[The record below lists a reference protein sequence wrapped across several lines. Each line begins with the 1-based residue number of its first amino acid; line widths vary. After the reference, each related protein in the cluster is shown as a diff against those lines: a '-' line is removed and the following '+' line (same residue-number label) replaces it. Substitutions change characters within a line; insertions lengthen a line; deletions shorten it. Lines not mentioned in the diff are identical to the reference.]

1 MKWSDVSIIIPARD
15 AEDTIGATLDTISA
29 QDYDGSIEVVVADGS
44 GDGSMRTLI
53 WTRFPMVRVVPNLQR
68 ITPCGLNRAIQAST
82 GEIIVRCDAHA
93 ILPPTYVRDVVLL
106 LEKTGAACVGG
117 MQVPRGDNCFGRAV
131 SIAMTSP
138 LGSGNSRYKVGGK
151 AGPTDTVYLGAWRR
165 ETLDTVG
172 GFDETMVRNQ
182 DYELNWRLR
191 QAGGMVWLDPTLKV
205 GYLPRNSIKSLAKQH
220 FDYGR
225 WKLRMLRKNPRSVKV
240 RQLLLPTIL
249 LGLLAS
255 AGWMVFG
262 CPRWAGLVFP
272 LGYLSAFAV
281 GAVVHGLRRR
291 EPAAMLLPLALATMH
306 LSWASGFFISALR
319 LK

>member
-1 MKWSDVSIIIPARD
+1 MKWPDVSIIIPARD
-15 AEDTIGATLDTISA
+15 AEDTIGATLEAISA
-29 QDYDGSIEVVVADGS
+29 QEYDGSIETIMAYGGS
-44 GDGSMRTLI
+44 SQMSQMVLRD
-53 WTRFPMVRVVPNLQR
+53 FPWVNVVPNPQR
-68 ITPCGLNRAIQAST
+68 IIPCGLNRAIEAST

-93 ILPPTYVRDVVLL
+93 ILPPTYVQDVVLL
-106 LEKTGAACVGG
+106 LERTGAACVGG

-165 ETLDTVG
+165 ETLDTAG

-191 QAGGMVWLDPTLKV
+191 QAGGTVWLDPTLKV
-205 GYLPRNSIKSLAKQH
+205 GYLPRNSIRSLAKQH
-220 FDYGR
+220 FDYGH
-225 WKLRMLRKNPRSVKV
+225 WKLKMLRKNPRSVKV

-255 AGWMVFG
+255 AGWTVFG

-272 LGYLSAFAV
+272 LGYLSAFVV
-281 GAVVHGLRRR
+281 GAAVHGLRRR
-291 EPAAMLLPLALATMH
+291 EPAAVLLPLALATMH
-306 LSWASGFFISALR
+306 LSWATGFFVAMLR
-319 LK
+319 RK

>member
-1 MKWSDVSIIIPARD
+1 MDWPDVSIIIPARD
-15 AEDTIGATLDTISA
+15 AENTIEATLEA
-29 QDYDGSIEVVVADGS
+29 ALVQKYEGSLEVIVADGS
-44 GDGSMRTLI
+44 GGSSMQTLI
-53 WTRFPMVRVVPNLQR
+53 QTRFPTVRVVPNPQR

-117 MQVPRGDNCFGRAV
+117 MQVPRGNNLFGRAV

-165 ETLDTVG
+165 ETLNTVG

-191 QAGGMVWLDPTLKV
+191 QAGGTVWLDPTLKV
-205 GYLPRNSIKSLAKQH
+205 DYLPRNSIKSLAKQH

-262 CPRWAGLVFP
+262 CPWWAGLVFP

-281 GAVVHGLRRR
+281 GMVVHGLRRR
-291 EPAAMLLPLALATMH
+291 ELAAMLLPLALATMH
-306 LSWASGFFISALR
+306 LSWATGFFVAMLR
-319 LK
+319 PK